1 MSEMEAKSQYS
12 QNEDQSDEGKDKDEC
27 KPKSKLRKNIDII
40 CETLKT
46 DQEESLYITVN
57 LPENKYY
64 IGGSEIG
71 NKFLGQHSEIIEKF
85 FAFCKD
91 TYRCSQV
98 EENTPG
104 KKRLP
109 NQKITQTQTSSN
121 SGDESHINTKNRKR
135 KSQVKLCIEESP
147 MKKHVTNNIEK
158 VPSMDIGVPTRKSN
172 RINSK
177 ESILQKAEMRK
188 ANMNNINSSKLDNVL
203 KAKVQEDDVKFS
215 SFKSDAKELKF
226 ESKSKTDLDPV
237 LKSQSKTGDLNQVN
251 ESQSRTDDYLS
262 KVNEKVATIKTE
274 IDNSED
280 TDQIVLGI
288 LQKDRVNIENLEL
301 KEIENIEGFEQ
312 GENLVMSF
320 NEDEDCVS
328 DQVEDYENDKDEDE
342 DYENNEDSADSC
354 DEGEENGE
362 NILKSENRMERKQK
376 KITCT
381 LCSKEFHHKRY
392 QSHLRNFHKQLYA
405 YECEIC
411 SQTFNSAIG
420 LNKHKALHSE
430 EESKNEEE
438 IQNYI
443 ESNYYMKKGV
453 IVNLNEASNET
464 YTCNLCLKPLRTKA
478 GLESHM
484 QIHSGH
490 FQCNTCSKTFVTQHR
505 LRRHETL
512 HDKGDFNCKVC
523 AHVCT
528 TKRYLIQHMRK
539 EHDDQRE
546 VCYECG
552 IFFETLMDKN
562 QHMLTHKTGHCSNF
576 ICPKCGKTFELLR
589 YLKNHNRQSHKG
601 NEEICKVCSTFFE
614 SKEEL
619 RKHMWQHRQD
629 FFYICKICKADF
641 ETSEL
646 LMNHSKEVHNSHMYI
661 CENCG
666 EQFDSAVKLKKHS
679 TYEHT
684 PESLF
689 SCYLCGSRFLKER
702 KLKDHIDS
710 VHVNLRPFMCEECG
724 ACFKTN
730 GCLRVHIKR
739 HSDDKTNVCEL
750 CNAKFKS
757 IDGLNNHVLDSH
769 GHQVNTEKLNF
780 RVYECSYCGKRSSQ
794 KAIYIRHL
802 RTHTGEKPYS
812 CKICGR
818 KFPIP
823 AALNRH
829 MKHKHLE
836 NGKKHVCETC
846 NVRFAEMSHLKRH
859 FGTHTHKTM
868 AGEALQAEKKMSKMV
883 SYEFEGERVLIDAE
897 NLQTVDQHKDTELA
911 EQTKNIKVIY
921 LNENADPNNMEQTE
935 TVYTLENSSMLNLP
949 DSTIYVIS
957 ETEDP
962 DVFVHLQSE
971 HT

>member
-1 MSEMEAKSQYS
+1 MSDMEDKLLK
-12 QNEDQSDEGKDKDEC
+12 EDHGQSAVGKDKDENI
-27 KPKSKLRKNIDII
+27 PNTKLRKNIDSI
-40 CETLKT
+40 CDTLRT

-71 NKFLGQHSEIIEKF
+71 NRFLSQHSELTEKF

-91 TYRCSQV
+91 TYRCSGV
-98 EENTPG
+98 EVNASDKTQ
-104 KKRLP
+104 LP
-109 NQKITQTQTSSN
+109 DQKISQTSN
-121 SGDESHINTKNRKR
+121 SGDESHTNTKKMKR
-135 KSQVKLCIEESP
+135 KSQVKLCMEESP
-147 MKKHVTNNIEK
+147 MKKHVTNNIAK
-158 VPSMDIGVPTRKSN
+158 LPSIDTVVSTRKSN

-177 ESILQKAEMRK
+177 ENILQKAEMRK
-188 ANMNNINSSKLDNVL
+188 ANMNNINSPILDNVR
-203 KAKVQEDDVKFS
+203 KSNVQEDDVKFS

-226 ESKSKTDLDPV
+226 ENKSKTGFNTV
-237 LKSQSKTGDLNQVN
+237 LKSPSTTLDINHDIEIQG
-251 ESQSRTDDYLS
+251 RTADDFS
-262 KVNEKVATIKTE
+262 NEKVATIKTE

-280 TDQIVLGI
+280 TDQIVLDI
-288 LQKDRVNIENLEL
+288 LQKDTVNIDNLEL

-312 GENLVMSF
+312 EENLVMSF
-320 NEDEDCVS
+320 NKDEDCVS
-328 DQVEDYENDKDEDE
+328 DKDEDLKNDEDDDDE
-342 DYENNEDSADSC
+342 DYENNADLADSC
-354 DEGEENGE
+354 DEEEDSGE
-362 NILKSENRMERKQK
+362 NILKSENRIERKQK
-376 KITCT
+376 KIACT
-381 LCSKEFHHKRY
+381 LCNKEFHHKRY
-392 QSHLRNFHKQLYA
+392 QSHLRNVHKQLYA

-411 SQTFNSAIG
+411 RQTFNSAIS
-420 LNKHKALHSE
+420 LNKHKALHSDMPE
-430 EESKNEEE
+430 EETKNEKE
-438 IQNYI
+438 IENYI
-443 ESNYYMKKGV
+443 ESNYCMKKGV
-453 IVNLNEASNET
+453 IVNLNEASKET
-464 YTCNLCLKPLRTKA
+464 FTCNLCLKTLRTKA

-490 FQCNTCSKTFVTQHR
+490 FQCSTCSKTFVSQHR
-505 LRRHETL
+505 LTRHETL
-512 HDKGDFNCKVC
+512 HDKGNFNCEVC

-552 IFFETLMDKN
+552 IFFESLTDKN

-589 YLKNHNRQSHKG
+589 YLKNHNKQSHKG
-601 NEEICKVCSTFFE
+601 NEEICKVCSTFFDT
-614 SKEEL
+614 KDDL

-641 ETSEL
+641 ELSEL

-689 SCYLCGSRFLKER
+689 SCHLCGSRFLKER

-724 ACFKTN
+724 ACFKTK
-730 GCLRVHIKR
+730 GCLQVHIRR
-739 HSDDKTNVCEL
+739 HSTDKTNVCEL

-812 CKICGR
+812 CEICNK

-829 MKHKHLE
+829 MKHKHME

-868 AGEALQAEKKMSKMV
+868 AGEALQAEKKISKMV
-883 SYEFEGERVLIDAE
+883 SYEFEGERVLIDAD
-897 NLQTVDQHKDTELA
+897 NLQTLEQHKDTELA
-911 EQTKNIKVIY
+911 EQTKNFKVIY
-921 LNENADPNNMEQTE
+921 LNENADPNMEKTE
-935 TVYTLENSSMLNLP
+935 TVYTIENSSMLNLP

-957 ETEDP
+957 EAEDP

>member
-1 MSEMEAKSQYS
+1 MTATELVLLKLVLSYYAAPEDENTPHVYHRTDPEYEEPSPGHYMEISDINVGRNSSTADDNQNHWKMSDMEDKLLK
-12 QNEDQSDEGKDKDEC
+12 EDHGQSAAGKDKDEN
-27 KPKSKLRKNIDII
+27 KPNTKLRKNIDSI
-40 CETLKT
+40 CDTLKT

-71 NKFLGQHSEIIEKF
+71 NRFLSQHSELTEKF

-91 TYRCSQV
+91 TYRCSEV
-98 EENTPG
+98 EENASG
-104 KKRLP
+104 KTQLP
-109 NQKITQTQTSSN
+109 DQKISQTSN
-121 SGDESHINTKNRKR
+121 SGDESHTNTKKMKR
-135 KSQVKLCIEESP
+135 KSQVKLCMEESP
-147 MKKHVTNNIEK
+147 MKKHVTNNIVK
-158 VPSMDIGVPTRKSN
+158 LPSIDTVVSTRKSN
-172 RINSK
+172 RINSR

-188 ANMNNINSSKLDNVL
+188 ANMNNINSPKLDNVL
-203 KAKVQEDDVKFS
+203 KSKVQEDDVKFS
-215 SFKSDAKELKF
+215 SFKSDAKEPKF
-226 ESKSKTDLDPV
+226 ENKSKTGFNSV
-237 LKSQSKTGDLNQVN
+237 LKSPSKTLDINHVI
-251 ESQSRTDDYLS
+251 EIQSRTVDDLS
-262 KVNEKVATIKTE
+262 NEKVATIKTE

-280 TDQIVLGI
+280 TDQIVLDI
-288 LQKDRVNIENLEL
+288 LQKDTVNIDNLEL

-312 GENLVMSF
+312 EENLVMSF
-320 NEDEDCVS
+320 NKDEDCVS
-328 DQVEDYENDKDEDE
+328 DKDEDFKNDNDDDDE
-342 DYENNEDSADSC
+342 DYENNADLADGSDEEEDS
-354 DEGEENGE
+354 GE
-362 NILKSENRMERKQK
+362 NILKSENRIECKQK
-376 KITCT
+376 KIACT
-381 LCSKEFHHKRY
+381 LCNKEFHHKRY
-392 QSHLRNFHKQLYA
+392 QSHLRNVHKQLYA

-411 SQTFNSAIG
+411 RQTFNSAIS
-420 LNKHKALHSE
+420 LNKHKALHSDMPE
-430 EESKNEEE
+430 EETKNEKE
-438 IQNYI
+438 IENYI
-443 ESNYYMKKGV
+443 ESNYCMKKGV
-453 IVNLNEASNET
+453 IVNLNEASKET
-464 YTCNLCLKPLRTKA
+464 FTCNLCLKTLRTKA

-490 FQCNTCSKTFVTQHR
+490 FQCSTCSKTFVSQHR
-505 LRRHETL
+505 LTRHETL
-512 HDKGDFNCKVC
+512 HDKGNFNC
-523 AHVCT
+523 
-528 TKRYLIQHMRK
+528 
-539 EHDDQRE
+539 E
-546 VCYECG
+546 
-552 IFFETLMDKN
+552 
-562 QHMLTHKTGHCSNF
+562 
-576 ICPKCGKTFELLR
+576 
-589 YLKNHNRQSHKG
+589 SHKG
-601 NEEICKVCSTFFE
+601 NEEICKVCSTFFDT
-614 SKEEL
+614 KDEL

-641 ETSEL
+641 ELSEL

-689 SCYLCGSRFLKER
+689 SCHLCGSRFLKER

-724 ACFKTN
+724 ACFKTK
-730 GCLRVHIKR
+730 GCLQVHIRR
-739 HSDDKTNVCEL
+739 HSTDKTNVCEL

-812 CKICGR
+812 CEICNK

-829 MKHKHLE
+829 MKHKHME

-897 NLQTVDQHKDTELA
+897 NLQTVEQHKDTELA
-911 EQTKNIKVIY
+911 EQTKNFKVIY
-921 LNENADPNNMEQTE
+921 LNENADPNMEKTE
-935 TVYTLENSSMLNLP
+935 TVYTIENSSMLNLP

-957 ETEDP
+957 EAEDP